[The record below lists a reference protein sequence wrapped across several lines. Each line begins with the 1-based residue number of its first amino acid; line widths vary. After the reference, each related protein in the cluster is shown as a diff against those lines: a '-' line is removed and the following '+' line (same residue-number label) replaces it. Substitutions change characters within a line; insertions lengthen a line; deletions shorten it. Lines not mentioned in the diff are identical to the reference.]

1 MSRPPYIEATINGV
15 KHLLDWP
22 TYTDPRSAT
31 MGEVAHQT
39 RMNDNNTPAANIDT
53 LAAEFGLA
61 SFARNND
68 GAFRC
73 NGAQAN
79 DLANK
84 IQHAMRALAAAR
96 AEVEALKAK
105 G

>member
-1 MSRPPYIEATINGV
+1 
-15 KHLLDWP
+15 
-22 TYTDPRSAT
+22 
-31 MGEVAHQT
+31 
-39 RMNDNNTPAANIDT
+39 MNDNNTTAEQLQT

-84 IQHAMRALAAAR
+84 IQHAMRALAEAR
-96 AEVEALKAK
+96 AEVEALRAAK